1 MALLKCYSK
10 CFRHKF
16 VNLFHV
22 CVGHWNPALL
32 CLTCSHDVSCSL
44 QAKSMCWIYF
54 MSVFTL
60 ARQLGETGLKFRKVV
75 PGHVLQLS
83 LSVSDL
89 FKLFPDTLTHHWQD
103 SK

>member
-1 MALLKCYSK
+1 
-10 CFRHKF
+10 
-16 VNLFHV
+16 
-22 CVGHWNPALL
+22 
-32 CLTCSHDVSCSL
+32 
-44 QAKSMCWIYF
+44 

-60 ARQLGETGLKFRKVV
+60 ARQLGETGLKFKKVV